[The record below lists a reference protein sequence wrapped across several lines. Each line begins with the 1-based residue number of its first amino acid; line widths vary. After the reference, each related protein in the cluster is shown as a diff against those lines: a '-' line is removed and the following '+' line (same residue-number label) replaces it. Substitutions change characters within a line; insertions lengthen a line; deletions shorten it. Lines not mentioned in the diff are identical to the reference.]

1 MKVIKSDIRERRMVW
16 RTLTRGLRENTL
28 REYEENTNAWI
39 KRKDTLR
46 ERRWVGYFL
55 NDVLVLLREW
65 RVC

>member
-1 MKVIKSDIRERRMVW
+1 MKVIKSDIRERTMVW